1 MSHPIASVL
10 PMEGHSNWRADEPVH
25 QPAKFENFEK
35 IEVGDEVRFLKTI
48 TAADLEE
55 FARLSG
61 DRNPLHMDAEFAR
74 RTHFQRRVA
83 HGMLLA
89 NYVSTLV
96 GMHCPGPGAL
106 WSQQTF
112 RWPAPVFIGDH
123 VLLTLKVKHKSV
135 GTRTL
140 TIEVRGLNQDGRL
153 VMDGEGV
160 VTALEDV
167 SNKVERSVTE
177 RVAFVSGGSRGI
189 GAAICHALA
198 GAGICVAVN
207 YRRDESAAEGVCA
220 GIRNRG
226 GRALTIR
233 ADVTDNSSVTGAMQ
247 GAADYFKHS
256 INILINNAGDFP
268 ESQPFLRTSWHQI
281 QTAIDTN
288 VKGAYQCCQAVIPG
302 MIEAKWGRI
311 INIGS
316 SFAQSAPLPNSTAF
330 LVAKAALQAMTRSLA
345 TELGSHGI
353 CVNTVAPG
361 VLETSTFAGLSERT
375 KKVQAMQTPLRR
387 LATPSDVAAAVV
399 ALCGDAG
406 RFVTGVELPVCGG
419 VQM

>member
-1 MSHPIASVL
+1 MTQPTSSVL
-10 PMEGHSNWRADEPVH
+10 PMNDLSNWRTDEPLV
-25 QPAKFENFEK
+25 QRAKFASFEK
-35 IEVGDEVRFLKTI
+35 IGVGDEVQILKTI
-48 TAADLEE
+48 AAADLDE

-61 DRNPLHMDAEFAR
+61 DRNPLHMDAEFAG
-74 RTHFQRRVA
+74 RTHFQRRVV

-89 NYVSTLV
+89 NYVSALV

-106 WSQQTF
+106 WSQQAF

-140 TIEVRGLNQDGRL
+140 TIEVRGVNQDGRL

-167 SNKVERSVTE
+167 SNKVEACVTE
-177 RVAFVSGGSRGI
+177 KVAFVSGGSRGI
-189 GAAICHALA
+189 GAAICQALA
-198 GAGICVAVN
+198 EAGISVVVN
-207 YRRDESAAEGVCA
+207 YRRDENGAEEVCA

-226 GRALTIR
+226 GRALAIR
-233 ADVTDNSSVTGAMQ
+233 ADVTDNSSLTAAMQ
-247 GAADYFKHS
+247 EAADCFKHS
-256 INILINNAGDFP
+256 INILVNNAGSVP
-268 ESQPFLRTSWHQI
+268 ESQPFLQTTWDQI
-281 QTAIDTN
+281 QTAIDTH
-288 VKGAYQCCQAVIPG
+288 VKGAYQCCQATIPG
-302 MIEAKWGRI
+302 MIEGKWGRI

-330 LVAKAALQAMTRSLA
+330 FVAKAALQAMTRSLA
-345 TELGSHGI
+345 TELGPHGI
-353 CVNTVAPG
+353 CVNTVSPG
-361 VLETSTFAGLSERT
+361 LLETSTFAGLSERT